1 MVLSQL
7 SRVSNLA
14 DLSSISLTQPS
25 NHSNYSSLYRYE
37 RSYPHVLQL
46 HMLRDLEHA
55 FYLDSDTEVPALDVV
70 HARMLNDHVEWS
82 TRLAI
87 TPAKVGIQ

>member
-1 MVLSQL
+1 
-7 SRVSNLA
+7 
-14 DLSSISLTQPS
+14 
-25 NHSNYSSLYRYE
+25 
-37 RSYPHVLQL
+37 
-46 HMLRDLEHA
+46 MLRDLEHA